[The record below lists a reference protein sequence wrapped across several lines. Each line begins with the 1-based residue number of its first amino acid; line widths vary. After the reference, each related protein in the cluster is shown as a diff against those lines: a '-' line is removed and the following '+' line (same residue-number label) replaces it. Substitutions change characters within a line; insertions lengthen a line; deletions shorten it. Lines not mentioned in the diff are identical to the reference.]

1 MESTLPYIMYMNILL
16 FWTVGM
22 RYHDFEIINFFD
34 RSTRDQLDM
43 ANTEVRE
50 LKRSNK
56 DIEQQLIWKVPIVPS

>member
-1 MESTLPYIMYMNILL
+1 
-16 FWTVGM
+16 M

-56 DIEQQLIWKVPIVPS
+56 DIEQQLIWKVLIVPS

>member
-1 MESTLPYIMYMNILL
+1 MERTLPYIMYMNILL
-16 FWTVGM
+16 FWTVCM

-56 DIEQQLIWKVPIVPS
+56 DIEQQLIWKVLIVPS